1 MLGENPLALERGT
14 LVQSPHHEHDLVK
27 RKNDQT
33 EDAYALYENY
43 SKAVD
48 FLDEIVVRYPRYIRD
63 QFDLIRDLG
72 TNRIEKIV
80 KEMGPLYDIGQVSAN
95 LLRQNLLTGSEGITV
110 STRALDPYIH
120 LMTGATKK

>member
-1 MLGENPLALERGT
+1 MQNT
-14 LVQSPHHEHDLVK
+14 
-27 RKNDQT
+27 
-33 EDAYALYENY
+33 
-43 SKAVD
+43 AVD

-72 TNRIEKIV
+72 TNRIEETV
-80 KEMGPLYDIGQVSAN
+80 KEMGRLYDIGQVSAN
-95 LLRQNLLTGSEGITV
+95 LLRQNLLTGPEGITV